1 MNSACSS
8 ASRAPAARSHG
19 EPTAG
24 LVARPA
30 HPWRLLLLLLSV
42 QAPGCTEL
50 WSSYNYDNLQNCVQT
65 PGACSADELCNPVR
79 EVCESALRS
88 LSISTT
94 GVGGGIV
101 TSTVGGIQ
109 CGSACSAQLRLGT
122 TVTLTA
128 STDGTAAFLGWAGAC
143 SGTAPACTVDI
154 DGDKSVSATFGRPSS
169 CDELKAANP
178 QAPDGPS
185 TLFVGGDPSKGW
197 SAFCV
202 MSGVPGTYLPLVNI
216 ANGNF
221 SQSTAG
227 GARPGTNVVTKFQR
241 VRIDPVSLEVDPN
254 DITFASSTG
263 MISDG
268 RGGAIA
274 TAVGYGAACDCIGA
288 YSQTGIANV
297 DLGGTP
303 FAVAP
308 RAFQLT
314 GYLPG
319 GNSVYSADSKVVN
332 LTGGGFC
339 GCLNP
344 NLNASAI
351 SRLQLLFVGP

>member
-1 MNSACSS
+1 
-8 ASRAPAARSHG
+8 
-19 EPTAG
+19 
-24 LVARPA
+24 
-30 HPWRLLLLLLSV
+30 
-42 QAPGCTEL
+42 
-50 WSSYNYDNLQNCVQT
+50 
-65 PGACSADELCNPVR
+65 VR
-79 EVCESALRS
+79 EVCESALRL

-101 TSTVGGIQ
+101 TSNVGGIQ

-128 STDGTAAFLGWAGAC
+128 TTDGTSAFLGWAGAC
-143 SGTAPACTVDI
+143 SGTAPTCAVDI
-154 DGDKSVSATFGRPSS
+154 DGDKSVSATFGRPAS
-169 CDELKAANP
+169 CDQLKAANP
-178 QAPDGPS
+178 QAADGPFK
-185 TLFVGGDPSKGW
+185 LFVDGDPSKGW
-197 SAFCV
+197 DAFCV

-216 ANGNF
+216 GIGKGNV

-227 GARPGTNVVTKFQR
+227 GARPGTNVVTKFLR

-254 DITFASSTG
+254 DITFANSTG
-263 MISDG
+263 MITDG
-268 RGGAIA
+268 RGGVIA
-274 TAVGYGAACDCIGA
+274 TSVGYGAACDCIA
-288 YSQTGIANV
+288 PSSQTGIANV

-314 GYLPG
+314 GYLPA
-319 GNSVYSADSKVVN
+319 GNAVYSADSKVVN

-344 NLNASAI
+344 NVNSSSVA
-351 SRLQLLFVGP
+351 RLQLLFVGP